1 MLKQNLQL
9 MQIGSRHLIG
19 VFSMINPVPVVV
31 PFAQGLVKCVV
42 MHGITAYRTID
53 EDPTE
58 YVFSDNRRNMIAAIA
73 NDHHSS
79 TLYWSIAA

>member
-1 MLKQNLQL
+1 MMLKQNLQL

-19 VFSMINPVPVVV
+19 IISMINSVPVVV

-53 EDPTE
+53 EDPAE
-58 YVFSDNRRNMIAAIA
+58 HVFSDYRRNMIAAISD
-73 NDHHSS
+73 DHH
-79 TLYWSIAA
+79 

>member
-1 MLKQNLQL
+1 MMLKQNLQL

-19 VFSMINPVPVVV
+19 IISMINSVPVVV

-53 EDPTE
+53 EDPPE
-58 YVFSDNRRNMIAAIA
+58 YVIRDYRRNMIAAIS
-73 NDHHSS
+73 DHDHS
-79 TLYWSIAA
+79 TFHP